1 LTSSLQNIIFTA
13 LRQVIAKHSI
23 LSAIPL
29 SEDLSYPGPYF
40 ARLPSIDLRT
50 CVTFLSRKF
59 APPGEGETDAELDDL
74 LSSQHSR
81 NFKDE
86 VGTKPFW
93 RLTILTTSFPQ
104 QFTAVWVVHHALGD
118 GISGLVFHHTFL
130 SALQST
136 IISEEVDPV
145 MLSPKDALLPPLEDI
160 HPLPLSLGFL
170 MKGQWNEWFPPS
182 LAGLWTGSVVK
193 APSFTPAK
201 THIKTVV
208 FSKKQTSELVALSRK
223 NNTTITAVL
232 EVVVASA
239 LLANLGPE
247 FGVVQGGGP
256 ISLRS
261 DIKSLNV
268 DFDIDQAMGV
278 YVSQY
283 GYTHSRLLSLS
294 PVTPALASFSW
305 DEARI
310 VRQTIVQEVAKKGS
324 DSMVGLLRWVSDLQS
339 FFTKRIGLPR
349 GDSFEVSNV
358 GVFKAGD
365 VEEKEGW
372 NIGRAVFSQCGAIVG
387 VAFGASVVTGG
398 DGCIV
403 MAFSWSDAVVGD
415 GFMRSVIED
424 VENGVEGLLKGDV

>member
-1 LTSSLQNIIFTA
+1 
-13 LRQVIAKHSI
+13 VIAKHSI

-50 CVTFLSRKF
+50 CVTFLLRKSP
-59 APPGEGETDAELDDL
+59 PPGEGEADAELDDL

-93 RLTILTTSFPQ
+93 RLTILTTPFHH

-118 GISGLVFHHTFL
+118 GTSGLVFHRSLL

-136 IISEEVDPV
+136 IISGEVDPV
-145 MLSPKDALLPPLEDI
+145 LLSPKNALLPPLEDM
-160 HPLPLSLGFL
+160 HSLPLSAGFL

-193 APSFTPAK
+193 APGSTPGK

-208 FSKKQTSELVALSRK
+208 FTKKQTNELVALSRK
-223 NNTTITAVL
+223 NKTTVTATL
-232 EVVVASA
+232 QVVVTSA
-239 LLANLGPE
+239 LLANLGSE
-247 FGVVQGGGP
+247 FGVVKGGGP
-256 ISLRS
+256 ISLRP
-261 DIKSLNV
+261 DIKSFNLNTDV
-268 DFDIDQAMGV
+268 DIDQAMGV

-283 GYTHSRLLSLS
+283 GYMHSRFPSSS
-294 PVTPALASFSW
+294 PSTPALASFSW
-305 DEARI
+305 DEARA
-310 VRQTIVQEVAKKGS
+310 VRQTIVQEVAKMGS
-324 DSMVGLLRWVSDLQS
+324 NSMVGLLRWVSDLQS

-365 VEEKEGW
+365 MEGKEGW
-372 NIGRAVFSQCGAIVG
+372 KIGRTVFSQCGAVVG
-387 VAFGASVVTGG
+387 VAFGVSVVTGG
-398 DGCIV
+398 DGCAV
-403 MAFSWSDAVVGD
+403 MAFSWLDAVVQD
-415 GFMRSVIED
+415 GFMENVIE
-424 VENGVEGLLKGDV
+424 GVEEAIEKLLEEDA